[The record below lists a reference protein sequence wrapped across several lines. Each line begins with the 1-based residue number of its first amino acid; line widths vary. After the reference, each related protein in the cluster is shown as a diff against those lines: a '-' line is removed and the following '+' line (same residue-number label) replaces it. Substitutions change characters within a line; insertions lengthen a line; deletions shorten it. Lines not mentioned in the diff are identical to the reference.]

1 MIKNPPNDAGVQ
13 SLVGKIPWRKKI
25 VTHSSILTYRVPGT
39 EEVGY
44 SLWSHKELDTAEPLS
59 LMGLSKCNRVIS

>member
-1 MIKNPPNDAGVQ
+1 M
-13 SLVGKIPWRKKI
+13 

-44 SLWSHKELDTAEPLS
+44 SPWSHKELDTAEPLS
-59 LMGLSKCNRVIS
+59 LMGLLRCNRVIS